1 MGEGE
6 ITGAPPPSSSTRRW
20 QRTGS
25 SKTGNGLGPWQAW
38 KRDTRAQ
45 PRGAADSKQTEAGRQ
60 TEKGTNKVQ
69 PRKANTMEW
78 GWCVGG
84 VAHTPPRGA
93 WLKATHGGV
102 GEAQVSHQGP
112 PQDVTTR
119 CLPAQG
125 PSHSTPGT
133 RDWCP
138 PAPSQVLT
146 PTNTT
151 HPRATSLPG
160 RTVSLPAPAAP
171 MSPPTQ
177 GSPRTTLPQGH
188 HWPTEAGG
196 QHPHEARP
204 AQPQTG
210 KGSTGWSHVRDEEK
224 RPAVVG
230 RGQQTCTVGAVGQG
244 CRHHPG
250 TTKTQGTQ
258 PGHQENQQGV
268 PPPPTHK
275 GSPTTCLGHGP
286 VPASPRAGPHNPA
299 PAARAAKLPKPTF
312 HHPSSTDSFSI

>member
-1 MGEGE
+1 M
-6 ITGAPPPSSSTRRW
+6 
-20 QRTGS
+20 
-25 SKTGNGLGPWQAW
+25 
-38 KRDTRAQ
+38 
-45 PRGAADSKQTEAGRQ
+45 
-60 TEKGTNKVQ
+60 Q

-171 MSPPTQ
+171 MSPPPHKAPHAPPCLRDTTGQQRPGDNTHMRQ
-177 GSPRTTLPQGH
+177 GRLSPRQ
-188 HWPTEAGG
+188 
-196 QHPHEARP
+196 
-204 AQPQTG
+204 G
-210 KGSTGWSHVRDEEK
+210 KGAQAGHTYGMRRK
-224 RPAVVG
+224 
-230 RGQQTCTVGAVGQG
+230 GQQWWGGASK
-244 CRHHPG
+244 H
-250 TTKTQGTQ
+250 
-258 PGHQENQQGV
+258 
-268 PPPPTHK
+268 
-275 GSPTTCLGHGP
+275 
-286 VPASPRAGPHNPA
+286 
-299 PAARAAKLPKPTF
+299 AR
-312 HHPSSTDSFSI
+312 